1 MSDLELTAQL
11 DTLSPV
17 PPAEECEMAWYAVLT
32 RPRHEKKAA
41 SGIEEKGIQVLLPLC
56 SSIHQWSDRRRMVR
70 SPLFPGYLFVRILAS
85 QETRIAVLRTG
96 GVLSLV
102 GSRGIGAAI
111 PDEQIEAVQ
120 VLVDQGIPLAPHPYI
135 NVGQRVR
142 IRGGCLEGLE
152 GILVAKNGD
161 QSLVVSVEMIQRSLA
176 VRVSGYQL
184 ERI

>member
-1 MSDLELTAQL
+1 M
-11 DTLSPV
+11 
-17 PPAEECEMAWYAVLT
+17 
-32 RPRHEKKAA
+32 
-41 SGIEEKGIQVLLPLC
+41 
-56 SSIHQWSDRRRMVR
+56 
-70 SPLFPGYLFVRILAS
+70 
-85 QETRIAVLRTG
+85 
-96 GVLSLV
+96 
-102 GSRGIGAAI
+102 
-111 PDEQIEAVQ
+111 
-120 VLVDQGIPLAPHPYI
+120 LVDQGIPLALHPYI